1 MTKQRIILII
11 VLVAFLA
18 LTAAALVNHGYWGIF
33 EPLFKNYAGLQVFFD
48 LVIALSLFLVW
59 MWRDAKAA
67 GRNPWPWLL
76 LTLTL
81 GSISPLIYL
90 IVYKTGKHD

>member
-1 MTKQRIILII
+1 MTKQRIILIL
-11 VLVAFLA
+11 VLSAFLA
-18 LTAAALVNHGYWGIF
+18 LTAAALVNHGYLGIF
-33 EPLFKNYAGLQVFFD
+33 EPQLKNYAGLQVLFD

-59 MWRDAKAA
+59 MWRDAKVA